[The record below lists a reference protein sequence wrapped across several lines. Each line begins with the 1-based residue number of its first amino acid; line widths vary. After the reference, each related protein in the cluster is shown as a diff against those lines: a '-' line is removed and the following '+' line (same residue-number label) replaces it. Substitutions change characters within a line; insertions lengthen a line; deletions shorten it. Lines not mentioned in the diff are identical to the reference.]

1 LAKNPY
7 SRGEFT
13 KALVLNALLDPFN
26 VALLAVMLVGGIALG
41 TLATLGPVAG
51 LVYLAAVVRTF
62 FDEQAADKVLE
73 REKAKRKQALES
85 GKRKVD
91 PRALAPPIAR
101 LLHEARV
108 REQRVADAIA
118 ASELPYEEVAAEVD
132 AFLAA
137 MDSTAL
143 RAQGLYAALSDTPPA
158 EVEKRLAA
166 VRRGGLAETRDLE
179 AALDAQLTT
188 LRRMERQ
195 LQRFFTEME
204 RLLVELDTVRG
215 QVVSMSVSA
224 GATGQEQL
232 AADVRGLR
240 ERMGAVSE
248 GMAEAY
254 EEERGP
260 GLTAT

>member
-13 KALVLNALLDPFN
+13 KALVVNALLDPFN
-26 VALLAVMLVGGIALG
+26 VGLLAVMLVAGIALG
-41 TLATLGPVAG
+41 TLPILGPVAAV
-51 LVYLAAVVRTF
+51 VYLAAAARTF

-73 REKAKRKQALES
+73 RERDKRRRSLKS
-85 GKRKVD
+85 GKKKVE
-91 PRALAPPIAR
+91 PKMLAPPIAR
-101 LLHEARV
+101 LLNEARV
-108 REQRVADAIA
+108 REQRVAQAIRD
-118 ASELPYEEVAAEVD
+118 SELPYEEVAAEVD
-132 AFLAA
+132 AFLDA
-137 MDSTAL
+137 MDATAV
-143 RAQGLYAALSDTPPA
+143 RAHNLYAALADTPPVR
-158 EVEKRLAA
+158 VEKRLAA
-166 VRRGGLAETRDLE
+166 VRAGGLPETRELD
-179 AALDAQLTT
+179 AALDVQLTT

-195 LQRFFTEME
+195 LKRYFTEME
-204 RLLVELDTVRG
+204 RILVELETVRG

-254 EEERGP
+254 EEDSGQ

>member
-13 KALVLNALLDPFN
+13 RALVLNALLDPFN
-26 VALLAVMLVGGIALG
+26 VALLAAMLVAGIALG
-41 TLATLGPVAG
+41 TLSILGPVAA
-51 LVYLAAVVRTF
+51 LVYLGAAGRTF
-62 FDEQAADKVLE
+62 FDEKSADKVLE
-73 REKAKRKQALES
+73 RERAKRKGALES
-85 GKRKVD
+85 GKKKKVD
-91 PRALAPPIAR
+91 SKALAPPIAR

-108 REQRVADAIA
+108 REQRVAEAIE
-118 ASELPYEEVAAEVD
+118 ASELPYEEVTAEVD

-137 MDSTAL
+137 MDATAV
-143 RAQGLYAALSDTPPA
+143 RAQGLYAALEDTPPV
-158 EVEKRLAA
+158 EVQKRLAA
-166 VRRGGLAETRDLE
+166 VREGGLPETRELE
-179 AALDAQLTT
+179 SALDVQLTT
-188 LRRMERQ
+188 LSRMQRQ
-195 LQRFFTEME
+195 LKRYFTEME
-204 RLLVELDTVRG
+204 RILVELDTVRG

-254 EEERGP
+254 ESEG
-260 GLTAT
+260 AQ